1 LGVHACERFFLR
13 WHRKG
18 QTILVSFRSPFLIV
32 ASFGLV
38 ALVCLRLGF
47 WQLDRLHQRRAA
59 NEIALSARA
68 APVVTLGRGDMDE
81 RSLEGHRVRATGHYD
96 HTHDVVLRG
105 KAYNG
110 VPGVEI
116 VSPLVLEDGQ
126 HAVLVHRGFMPT
138 PDAVTVQTDSVREF
152 GRVRVEG
159 VAETVDSGNGD
170 RLERAHRATW
180 ARLDLGAL
188 SASMPYHLA
197 AVYIRQLPDTSL
209 PPFPRRLEPPA
220 IGDGPHLNYA
230 IQWFAFAAMAVVFG
244 GVIWYQK
251 RERDEGEREQ

>member
-1 LGVHACERFFLR
+1 ML
-13 WHRKG
+13 
-18 QTILVSFRSPFLIV
+18 IL
-32 ASFGLV
+32 AGFGLV

-59 NEIALSARA
+59 NEIALAALA
-68 APVVTLGRGDMDE
+68 APVVTLDSENMDD
-81 RSLEGHRVRATGHYD
+81 RSLGGRRVRATGHYD

-105 KAYNG
+105 RAYNG

-116 VSPLVLEDGQ
+116 VSPLVFEDGRR
-126 HAVLVHRGFMPT
+126 AVLVHRGFMPT

-159 VAETVDSGNGD
+159 IAEVLESAQGD
-170 RLERAHRATW
+170 RLERGHLTTW
-180 ARLDLGAL
+180 ARLDFGAL
-188 SASMPYHLA
+188 SAGMPYHLA
-197 AVYIRQLPDTSL
+197 AVYIRQSPDTSL
-209 PPFPRRLEPPA
+209 PAFPRRLEPPA

-244 GVIWYQK
+244 GVIWYQSVK
-251 RERDEGEREQ
+251 SKK